1 MKTTFKERSCLSQ
14 RELRQYLRGKMTK
27 QQQHAVEHHLLDC
40 PLCAHAVD
48 GLEKAEAAGQLEQ
61 ELSEAGALFK
71 RAGRKVYRRTWMNWA
86 AAAALIVLAL
96 FSVWQY
102 RAATMHERLFVEY
115 FSAAPPNYLAL
126 RSAQP
131 GNALE
136 GKEELQ
142 KALEFYRDGAFEAS
156 LAHLSLHL
164 EAYPEDDQAYF
175 LLANALLGARRSER
189 AAHFFRQLQEDPPA
203 GFTVEDIRWYLAL
216 ALIEQEDT
224 AAALQLLQELSASS
238 YSEQAL
244 ELRQALE

>member
-1 MKTTFKERSCLSQ
+1 
-14 RELRQYLRGKMTK
+14 
-27 QQQHAVEHHLLDC
+27 
-40 PLCAHAVD
+40 
-48 GLEKAEAAGQLEQ
+48 
-61 ELSEAGALFK
+61 
-71 RAGRKVYRRTWMNWA
+71 MNWA

-102 RAATMHERLFVEY
+102 RAATVHERLFVEY

-131 GNALE
+131 SNALE
-136 GKEELQ
+136 GKAELQ
-142 KALEFYRDGAFEAS
+142 KALEFYRDGAYEAS
-156 LAHLSLHL
+156 LPHFSLHL

-189 AAHFFRQLQEDPPA
+189 AANLFRQLRGGTPA
-203 GFTVEDIRWYLAL
+203 GITAEDIRWYLAL

-224 AAALQLLQELSASS
+224 AAALQLLQGLSASS